1 MDYTEVIEEE
11 RQPQDQ
17 LLSQAQ
23 DKRAGKELIFTKFFV
38 VGIVDKSGS
47 RGSRGQ
53 LPSSFPP
60 PRLLSCPYGGLHYSL
75 MMLLQE
81 LAFFL
86 NNGVVWV
93 TRE

>member
-53 LPSSFPP
+53 LPSSSPP
-60 PRLLSCPYGGLHYSL
+60 LSSYHVL
-75 MMLLQE
+75 MEDSIIPL
-81 LAFFL
+81 
-86 NNGVVWV
+86 
-93 TRE
+93 